1 MALHELICTEVWGGN
16 GNIFAD
22 LLIPGLRGVI
32 YSNAC
37 GGDKGG
43 DVYYATACSSGLI
56 GRLCLADVAGHGEQ
70 VAQISAWL
78 HDVMRGNME
87 RRDPSRVFE
96 AMNRKVDLFGLHA
109 LTTAVCINYHAL
121 RAELRYCNA
130 GHPPPLVFRQ
140 SDPVWKPLAVDPV
153 SAAKY
158 SNLPFGVGVD
168 TKYGFNSIPLGEG
181 ARLFLYSDGVTETP
195 APDTRTLFGEDRL
208 VETLSE
214 TAALTPREAGELLV
228 SRLRAHAGKDALEH
242 DDVTFVLLEVTA
254 HDPRP
259 FIFHLVKNQFRKLS
273 TRFFHSE

>member
-1 MALHELICTEVWGGN
+1 MSLHELICTEVWGGN

-70 VAQISAWL
+70 VAQVSGWL

-87 RRDPSRVFE
+87 RRDPSRVFT
-96 AMNRKVDLFGLHA
+96 ALNNKVEEFGLQA

-121 RAELRYCNA
+121 RSELRYCNA
-130 GHPPPLVFRQ
+130 GHPPALVYRR
-140 SDPVWKPLAVDPV
+140 SHPAWKPLTVEPV
-153 SAAKY
+153 PAAKF
-158 SNLPFGVGVD
+158 SNLPFGVGVG
-168 TKYGFNSIPLGEG
+168 TKFAFTSYQLGEG
-181 ARLFLYSDGVTETP
+181 ARIFMYSDGVTETP
-195 APDTRTLFGEDRL
+195 SPDLRTLFGEERL
-208 VETLSE
+208 IETLAGS
-214 TAALTPREAGELLV
+214 TARTPREAAEDLL
-228 SRLRAHAGKDALEH
+228 SNLRSFAGTEALTH
-242 DDVTFVLLEVTA
+242 DDVTFVLLEVQA

-259 FIFHLVKNQFRKLS
+259 FIFHLIKNQYRKLT
-273 TRFFHSE
+273 TRFFQSE

>member
-1 MALHELICTEVWGGN
+1 MPLHELICTEIWGGN

-22 LLIPGLRGVI
+22 LHIPGLRGVI

-70 VAQISAWL
+70 VAQVSGWL

-87 RRDPSRVFE
+87 RRDPSRVFS
-96 AMNRKVDLFGLHA
+96 AMNRKADEYGLDA
-109 LTTAVCINYHAL
+109 LTTAVCIHYHAL

-130 GHPPPLVFRQ
+130 GHPPALVYRR

-153 SAAKY
+153 PAAKY
-158 SNLPFGVGVD
+158 SNLPFGVGAD
-168 TKYGFNSIPLGEG
+168 TKFGFNAISLGEG
-181 ARLFLYSDGVTETP
+181 ARLFAYSDGITETT
-195 APDTRTLFGEDRL
+195 APDSRTLFGEERL
-208 VETLSE
+208 IE
-214 TAALTPREAGELLV
+214 ALTETTNMAPRDAADHLLA
-228 SRLRAHAGKDALEH
+228 RLRAFAGADTLTH
-242 DDVTFVLLEVTA
+242 DDVTFILLEVEP

-259 FIFHLVKNQFRKLS
+259 FIFHLVRNQFRKLT
-273 TRFFHSE
+273 TRLLHSE